1 MRQKRGNYKTL
12 EEYFYEKQRF
22 PLERD
27 AEMMKVY
34 CHIDGL
40 DKVRTLLL
48 DAILNQQKICV
59 FGDYDCDGIT
69 AAAQTYLLIWRIYN
83 TYHSMS
89 LDTMITT
96 AASFGVQMRN
106 PEGFLSSSAPKITLP
121 YIPGRFSE
129 GYGIKE
135 SSFDQMDCDLLIT
148 VDNGISAYDAME
160 KAKQKGIRTIIL
172 DHHIAPHGMPCAD
185 VVIDP
190 EADPQAADFAGY
202 CGAGLVFKLAEYILP
217 EDKRLHTILSAF
229 AALGTIADL
238 VPVTGD
244 NRRIIKTGLRALNER
259 QTLPGI
265 SLLASSMEP
274 GIIGTETASFKLAPA
289 VNASGRLYDRGGEQ
303 TLQAL
308 LGSSPN
314 LITALLDANTKR
326 KTLVSMAYQQ
336 IAPLLLASEPFYF
349 VYYQQPD
356 GIDVSGIMGL
366 LAGKIVEA
374 KGKPAFCFTEKNG
387 ICHGSA
393 RSDDENANNVY
404 NMLSLAKDYLLTFG
418 GHAGAAGFTFAF
430 KDMNAVKAAMLQY
443 PVKPHEEPGYD
454 FDLNP
459 EDAEKALA
467 LMDRMEPFGK
477 NMERPVFRVKAHF
490 TGDQWWQPVSRN
502 EDTENIRF
510 YIPCGARSLQA
521 VGFGLQRKYRE
532 DQEPKDLY
540 LYGTLSWNEFRGNR
554 SPQFLLD
561 GYDIL

>member
-1 MRQKRGNYKTL
+1 MRQKRGTYKTL
-12 EEYFYEKQRF
+12 EDYFYEKQRF

-27 AEMMKVY
+27 AEMMTVY
-34 CHIDGL
+34 CHIDGM

-48 DAILNQQKICV
+48 DAILNQQRICV

-69 AAAQTYLLIWRIYN
+69 ASAQAYLLIWRIYN
-83 TYHSMS
+83 TYHVMS
-89 LDTMITT
+89 LQALTMT
-96 AASFGVQMRN
+96 AASLGVQVRN
-106 PEGFLSSSAPKITLP
+106 PESFLNSKVPRITWP

-129 GYGIKE
+129 GYGIKAN
-135 SSFDQMDCDLLIT
+135 SFDQLDCDLLIT
-148 VDNGISAYDAME
+148 VDNGISAYEAMK
-160 KAKQKGIRTIIL
+160 KAKEKGIRTIIL

-190 EADPQAADFAGY
+190 EADPQTADFSGY
-202 CGAGLVFKLAEYILP
+202 CGAGLVYKLAEYVLP
-217 EDKRLHTILSAF
+217 QDQELQEILSAF

-244 NRRIIKTGLRALNER
+244 NRRIIKNGLRALNEHK
-259 QTLPGI
+259 TLPGI

-274 GIIGTETASFKLAPA
+274 GIIGTETAAFKLAPA
-289 VNASGRLYDRGGEQ
+289 VNASGRLYDRGGQQ

-308 LGSSPN
+308 LGNSPIM
-314 LITALLDANTKR
+314 ITDLLEANTKR
-326 KTLVSMAYQQ
+326 KALVKAAYQYV
-336 IAPLLLASEPFYF
+336 APLLFKSELFYF
-349 VYYQQPD
+349 VQYQNPD

-374 KGKPAFCFTEKNG
+374 TGKPAFCFTEKDG

-393 RSDDENANNVY
+393 RSDEENTNNVY
-404 NMLSLAKDYLLTFG
+404 DMLSLAKDHLLTFG
-418 GHAGAAGFTFAF
+418 GHAGAAGFSFSL
-430 KDMNAVKAAMLQY
+430 KDRDAVKKAMLQY

-454 FDLNP
+454 FDLDP
-459 EDAEKALA
+459 KDAEKALA

-477 NMERPVFRVKAHF
+477 NMERPVFRIKVHF

-521 VGFGLQRKYRE
+521 VGFGLQQKYVA
-532 DQEPKDLY
+532 DGEPKNMY
-540 LYGTLSWNEFRGNR
+540 LYGTLSWNEFKGNR

-561 GYDIL
+561 SYDVY